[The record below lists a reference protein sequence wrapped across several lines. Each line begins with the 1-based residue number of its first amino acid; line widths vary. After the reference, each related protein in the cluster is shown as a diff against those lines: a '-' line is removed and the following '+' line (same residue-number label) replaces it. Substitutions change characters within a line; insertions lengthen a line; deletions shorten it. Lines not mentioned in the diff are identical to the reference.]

1 MKIERGKF
9 QDAESL
15 TTLMKEGFGWKNK
28 GDMSKDFFSNKN
40 IFCLVAKNKKNEIMG
55 TSTLHI
61 IEKVD
66 RRIGLIE
73 DVVVSKKFRGK
84 LVASSIIKKL
94 ITINKKEGC
103 YKTILNTDSKT
114 ESFYEK
120 LGFAQ
125 KNLQMEIRF

>member
-1 MKIERGKF
+1 MKIERGKI
-9 QDAESL
+9 QDGESL
-15 TTLMKEGFGWKNK
+15 TNLMKEGFGWKK
-28 GDMSKDFFSNKN
+28 KSDVSKEFFSNKS
-40 IFCLVAKNKKNEIMG
+40 IICLVAKNQKDEIMG

-84 LVASSIIKKL
+84 LVASSLVKQL
-94 ITINKKEGC
+94 ILISKEKEC
-103 YKTILNTDSKT
+103 YKTILNTNSKT

-120 LGFAQ
+120 LGFT
-125 KNLQMEIRF
+125 KKDLQMEIRF

>member
-9 QDAESL
+9 QDAENL

-28 GDMSKDFFSNKN
+28 GNMSKDFFSNKN
-40 IFCLVAKNKKNEIMG
+40 IFCLVAKNKKDEIMG

-61 IEKVD
+61 IEKID

-84 LVASSIIKKL
+84 SVASSIIKKL
-94 ITINKKEGC
+94 ISISKKEGC

-114 ESFYEK
+114 EPFYEK

-125 KNLQMEIRF
+125 KNFQMEIRF

>member
-1 MKIERGKF
+1 
-9 QDAESL
+9 
-15 TTLMKEGFGWKNK
+15 
-28 GDMSKDFFSNKN
+28 
-40 IFCLVAKNKKNEIMG
+40 MG

-84 LVASSIIKKL
+84 LIASSLVKKL
-94 ITINKKEGC
+94 ILISKEKGC
-103 YKTILNTDSKT
+103 YKTILNTNSKT

-120 LGFAQ
+120 LGFT
-125 KNLQMEIRF
+125 KKDLQMEIRF

>member
-15 TTLMKEGFGWKNK
+15 TALMKEGFGWKNK

-40 IFCLVAKNKKNEIMG
+40 IFCLVAKNKKDEIMG

-84 LVASSIIKKL
+84 LVASSLVKQL
-94 ITINKKEGC
+94 ILISKEKGC
-103 YKTILNTDSKT
+103 YKTILNTNSKT

-120 LGFAQ
+120 LGFT
-125 KNLQMEIRF
+125 KKDLQMEIRF

>member
-15 TTLMKEGFGWKNK
+15 TTLMKEGFGWKNE

-40 IFCLVAKNKKNEIMG
+40 IFCLVAKNKKDEIMG

-84 LVASSIIKKL
+84 LVASSLVKQL
-94 ITINKKEGC
+94 ILISKEKEC
-103 YKTILNTDSKT
+103 YKTILNTNSKT

-120 LGFAQ
+120 LGFT
-125 KNLQMEIRF
+125 KKDLQMEIRF

>member
-1 MKIERGKF
+1 MKIERGRF

-15 TTLMKEGFGWKNK
+15 TILMKEGFGWKNK

-40 IFCLVAKNKKNEIMG
+40 IFCLVAKNKKDEIMG

-84 LVASSIIKKL
+84 SVASSIIKKL
-94 ITINKKEGC
+94 ISISKKEWC

>member
-1 MKIERGKF
+1 MRIERGKF

-40 IFCLVAKNKKNEIMG
+40 IFCLVAKNKKDEIMG

-73 DVVVSKKFRGK
+73 DVVVSKKFRGSWK

-94 ITINKKEGC
+94 ISISKK
-103 YKTILNTDSKT
+103 KDVIKQ
-114 ESFYEK
+114 F
-120 LGFAQ
+120 
-125 KNLQMEIRF
+125 

>member
-1 MKIERGKF
+1 MRIERGKF

-15 TTLMKEGFGWKNK
+15 TTLMKEGFGWKNE

-40 IFCLVAKNKKNEIMG
+40 IFCLVAKNKKDEIMG

-84 LVASSIIKKL
+84 LVASSLVKQL
-94 ITINKKEGC
+94 ILISKEKEC
-103 YKTILNTDSKT
+103 YKTILNTNSKT

-120 LGFAQ
+120 LGFT
-125 KNLQMEIRF
+125 KKDLQMEIRF

>member
-15 TTLMKEGFGWKNK
+15 KILMKEGFGWKNK

-40 IFCLVAKNKKNEIMG
+40 IFCLVAKNKKDEIMG

-84 LVASSIIKKL
+84 SVASSIIKKL
-94 ITINKKEGC
+94 ISISKKEGC
-103 YKTILNTDSKT
+103 YKIILNTDSKT

-125 KNLQMEIRF
+125 KNIQMEIRF

>member
-28 GDMSKDFFSNKN
+28 GDISKDFFSNKN
-40 IFCLVAKNKKNEIMG
+40 IFCLVAKNKKDEIMG

-84 LVASSIIKKL
+84 LVASSLVKQL
-94 ITINKKEGC
+94 ILISKEKGC
-103 YKTILNTDSKT
+103 YKTILNTNSKT

-120 LGFAQ
+120 LGFT
-125 KNLQMEIRF
+125 KKDLQMEIRF

>member
-15 TTLMKEGFGWKNK
+15 TILMKEGFGWKNK

-40 IFCLVAKNKKNEIMG
+40 IFCLVAKNKKDEIMG

-84 LVASSIIKKL
+84 SVASSIIKKL
-94 ITINKKEGC
+94 ISISKKEGC
-103 YKTILNTDSKT
+103 YKIILNTDSKT

-125 KNLQMEIRF
+125 KNIQMEIRF

>member
-94 ITINKKEGC
+94 ISISKKEGC

-114 ESFYEK
+114 ESFYKK

>member
-28 GDMSKDFFSNKN
+28 GYMSKDFFSNKN
-40 IFCLVAKNKKNEIMG
+40 IFCLVAKNKKDEIMG

-84 LVASSIIKKL
+84 LVASSLVKQL
-94 ITINKKEGC
+94 ILISKEKEC
-103 YKTILNTDSKT
+103 YKTILNTNSKT

-120 LGFAQ
+120 LGFT
-125 KNLQMEIRF
+125 KKDLQMEIRF